1 MHRTSPTAPSHLAPA
16 LFPPCQVS
24 YIQNNTKI
32 PVLGHADGIC
42 HIYVDAAA
50 NLQQATA
57 ICIDSKVDYPAACNA
72 VEKILVHDSLQ
83 GQPLESLVKALQD
96 AGEGGEQGGGAVA
109 GWQGRSTSHAV
120 VFDLKSVGRRVLSW
134 GGSHPGLA
142 DKPDTWARH
151 CQAAVCHTRP

>member
-1 MHRTSPTAPSHLAPA
+1 M
-16 LFPPCQVS
+16 
-24 YIQNNTKI
+24 
-32 PVLGHADGIC
+32 LGHADGIC

-96 AGEGGEQGGGAVA
+96 AGEGGEGARWQGGRA
-109 GWQGRSTSHAV
+109 GV
-120 VFDLKSVGRRVLSW
+120 
-134 GGSHPGLA
+134 
-142 DKPDTWARH
+142 
-151 CQAAVCHTRP
+151 QAMQLFLF